1 MNTLN
6 ATLKPAADGT
16 LHLPVPEAWR
26 SLTIRVKAEMEP
38 VVPDA
43 AASDKRQRALAA
55 LQRIAARGGIAGITN
70 AAAWQRE
77 QRADRTLP
85 GRES

>member
-6 ATLKPAADGT
+6 ATLYPHADGT
-16 LHLPVPEAWR
+16 LHLPVPAAWR
-26 SLTIRVKAEMEP
+26 SLGIRVKAEMEP
-38 VVPDA
+38 VAPA
-43 AASDKRQRALAA
+43 ELPNDKRQRALEA
-55 LQRIAARGGIAGITN
+55 LSRIAARGGLAGIADPST
-70 AAAWQRE
+70 WQRE